1 MRFAGMHVALLHNPD
16 AGSGA
21 HSSAELAH
29 LLERAG
35 HQVQSA
41 TIGPESLRAIR
52 EQPPDVVL
60 AAGGDGTAR
69 KVALAL
75 AGTEVSMSIL
85 ALGTA
90 NNLARTFGLLHCAER
105 TIRELASYPAR
116 AIDVGVARGPWGEK
130 RFVEGFG
137 VGLFA
142 DYLDLLESPEFAFSP
157 EALLDEGR
165 ERDLAVL
172 GRLLPHFASRAWS
185 IRADGVEFDGSYFLV
200 EALNIQSIGP
210 FAQLVPEADP
220 GDGQLDLVL
229 LAERDRAAMAT
240 YLAALDEDEDSPA
253 PFSTRRCRNLELRWC
268 LVENVHLDDGFE
280 AVGEDDAEVKIE
292 LSVLPGAVRM
302 LCPGTDG
309 VSPGENRM

>member
-1 MRFAGMHVALLHNPD
+1 MHVALLHNPD
-16 AGSGA
+16 AGDGA
-21 HSSAELAH
+21 HSSAELVH

-35 HQVQSA
+35 HRVQSA
-41 TIGPESLRAIR
+41 SIDGESLRAVR
-52 EQPPDVVL
+52 EHPPDVVL

-69 KVALAL
+69 KVALTL
-75 AGTEVSMSIL
+75 AGSGVPMSIL

-90 NNLARTFGLLHCAER
+90 NNLARTLGLLHCAER

-130 RFVEGFG
+130 WFIEGFG

-185 IRADGVEFDGSYFLV
+185 IRADGVELDGSYFLV

-210 FAQLVPEADP
+210 FAQLAPQADP

-229 LAERDRAAMAT
+229 LTERDRAAMAG
-240 YLAALDEDEDSPA
+240 YLSALDEDEDSPA
-253 PFSTRRCRNLELRWC
+253 PFSAQRCRSLELCGNR
-268 LVENVHLDDGFE
+268 VENIHLDDGFE
-280 AVGEDDAEVKIE
+280 AVGEEDVEVKIE
-292 LSVLPGAVRM
+292 LSVLPGAVRV

-309 VSPGENRM
+309 VSSDANRM

>member
-16 AGSGA
+16 AGDGA

-35 HQVQSA
+35 HRVRSA
-41 TIGPESLRAIR
+41 LIDDESLRAVR
-52 EQPPDVVL
+52 EEPPDVVL

-69 KVALAL
+69 RVALAL
-75 AGTEVSMSIL
+75 AGTDVPMSIL

-90 NNLARTFGLLHCAER
+90 NNLARTLRLLHDPER
-105 TIRELASYPAR
+105 TVRELGDYPAR
-116 AIDVGVARGPWGEK
+116 AIDAGVARGPWGEK
-130 RFVEGFG
+130 WFVEGFG

-157 EALLDEGR
+157 EALLEEGR

-185 IRADGVEFDGSYFLV
+185 IRADGAELDGSYFLV

-210 FAQLVPEADP
+210 FAQLAPEADP

-229 LAERDRAAMAT
+229 LAERDRAAMAG

-253 PFSTRRCRNLELRWC
+253 PFSTRRCRNLELRWRRE
-268 LVENVHLDDGFE
+268 ENAHLDDGFE

-292 LSVLPGAVRM
+292 LSVLPGAVRV
-302 LCPGTDG
+302 LCPGADG
-309 VSPGENRM
+309 ISPGANRM